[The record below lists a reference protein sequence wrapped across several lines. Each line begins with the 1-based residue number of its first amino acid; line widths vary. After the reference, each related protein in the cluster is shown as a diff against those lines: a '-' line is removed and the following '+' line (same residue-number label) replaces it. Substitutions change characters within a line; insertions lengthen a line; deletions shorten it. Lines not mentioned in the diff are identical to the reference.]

1 MKVFLVVKQGFGT
14 EISFQSWMVLTRSRV
29 HPTPRLPDLERER
42 EREKYIVAYIYSS
55 AV

>member
-42 EREKYIVAYIYSS
+42 ERNIL
-55 AV
+55 